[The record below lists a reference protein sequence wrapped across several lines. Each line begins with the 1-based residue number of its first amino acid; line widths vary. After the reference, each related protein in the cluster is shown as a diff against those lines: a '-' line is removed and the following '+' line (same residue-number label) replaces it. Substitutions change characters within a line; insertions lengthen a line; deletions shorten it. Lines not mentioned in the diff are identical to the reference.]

1 MSNLQKSLAIF
12 VKNRVPN
19 NLDVI
24 RGLAQNRL
32 SFIEGFT
39 QQLVG
44 APEVLSDAEFVDD
57 GVLPFLAE
65 VGLCQFVIKLI
76 DQMEGNKHG

>member
-39 QQLVG
+39 QQLVS
-44 APEVLSDAEFVDD
+44 APEVLSDAEFV
-57 GVLPFLAE
+57 VQPNKQPFALHD
-65 VGLCQFVIKLI
+65 VHK
-76 DQMEGNKHG
+76 

>member
-39 QQLVG
+39 QQLVD
-44 APEVLSDAEFVDD
+44 APEVLSDAGFVDD
-57 GVLPFLAE
+57 GVLPLLAE